1 MARDAAGKYKPW
13 AIAGGPDPNFAD
25 ADREMHHAALTGA
38 DLLERFRN
46 RFPAEPD
53 ADYDVIVRRLRHV
66 WDCPRDD
73 AANVTGF
80 RCAVCGC
87 TRSEAGQLRERGRAV
102 IQAGG
107 GLRPLGRRDMTG
119 DRRAGAFSLSVADAA
134 GCRTIVLRGDLDA
147 VSAPQVRRALQGAAR
162 SASRR
167 VELDLRGLTFL
178 DCAGLS
184 SILEAVPALG
194 ERLSIHPG
202 PPRVQRVI
210 ALLGLATTLPFVE
223 APAAIERA
231 SGGSAKLTYV
241 RRLCEAFAEQGV
253 DALVELV
260 PHDVEW
266 IPQIAG
272 GRVLRGSDQLRA
284 FMAERAGPPAVS
296 RPTGIHAAGDHV
308 LVRFEA
314 PAAAL
319 DPLVLWSLYQF
330 HHGRLVRAISFDREA
345 DALRAA
351 A

>member
-1 MARDAAGKYKPW
+1 MARNAGGRYKPW
-13 AIAGGPDPNFAD
+13 ATAGGPDPDFAD
-25 ADREMHHAALTGA
+25 ADREIHHAALTGA
-38 DLLERFRN
+38 DLLERFRK
-46 RFPAEPD
+46 RFPADPD
-53 ADYDVIVRRLRHV
+53 ADYDVIVRRLGHV
-66 WDCPRDD
+66 WDCPRDE

-87 TRSEAGQLRERGRAV
+87 TRSEAGQLPKRERAV
-102 IQAGG
+102 IQARG
-107 GLRPLGRRDMTG
+107 GLSWLDRRDVTG
-119 DRRAGAFSLSVADAA
+119 DRRAGALSLSVVDDA
-134 GCRTIVLRGDLDA
+134 GRRIIVLRGELDA
-147 VSAPQVRRALQGAAR
+147 VSARQVRRALQAAAR

-194 ERLSIHPG
+194 ERLSIRPG
-202 PPRVQRVI
+202 PPRVQRVV
-210 ALLGLATTLPFVE
+210 AMLGLATALPFVGAPE
-223 APAAIERA
+223 ALERA
-231 SGGSAKLTYV
+231 GGGSAKLTYV
-241 RRLCEAFAEQGV
+241 RGLCEAFAAQGV

-260 PHDVEW
+260 PRDVEW
-266 IPQIAG
+266 VPQIAG

-296 RPTGIHAAGDHV
+296 RLTGIQDVGDHV
-308 LVRFEA
+308 LVRFAA
-314 PAAAL
+314 PADR

-330 HHGRLVRAISFDREA
+330 HHGRLARAISFDREA

>member
-13 AIAGGPDPNFAD
+13 AIVGGPDPDFAD
-25 ADREMHHAALTGA
+25 AERERHHAALTGA
-38 DLLERFRN
+38 DLLARFRN
-46 RFPAEPD
+46 RFPADPV

-66 WDCPRDD
+66 WDCPRDN

-87 TRSEAGQLRERGRAV
+87 TRSEAGQLAKRERAV

-107 GLRPLGRRDMTG
+107 GLRPLDRRDMTG
-119 DRRAGAFSLSVADAA
+119 DRRAGALSLSVVDDA
-134 GCRTIVLRGDLDA
+134 GCQTIVLRGELDA
-147 VSAPQVRRALQGAAR
+147 VSAPQVRRALQEAAR

-194 ERLSIHPG
+194 QRLSIHPG
-202 PPRVQRVI
+202 PPRVQRVV
-210 ALLGLATTLPFVE
+210 AVLGLATTLPFVGAPE
-223 APAAIERA
+223 ALERA
-231 SGGSAKLTYV
+231 GGGSAKLTYV

-253 DALVELV
+253 GAVLEVV
-260 PHDVEW
+260 PHAVEW

-272 GRVLRGSDQLRA
+272 GRVRRGSDQLRA
-284 FMAERAGPPAVS
+284 FIAERAGLPAVS
-296 RPTGIHAAGDHV
+296 RPTGIRAAGDHV

-314 PAAAL
+314 PAADR

-330 HHGRLVRAISFDREA
+330 HHERLVRAISFDREA
-345 DALRAA
+345 NALRAA